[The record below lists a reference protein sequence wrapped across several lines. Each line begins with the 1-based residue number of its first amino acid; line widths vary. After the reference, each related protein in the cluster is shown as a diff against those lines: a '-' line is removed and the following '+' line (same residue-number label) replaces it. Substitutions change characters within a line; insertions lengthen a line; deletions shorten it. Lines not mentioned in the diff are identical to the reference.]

1 MEIYISKKANELLD
15 DYSKG
20 TGYGTKGM
28 VIQELI
34 FSMSE
39 LIDAE
44 KRAQETKLAGIVGTF
59 TRFEE
64 RKSTY

>member
-1 MEIYISKKANELLD
+1 
-15 DYSKG
+15 
-20 TGYGTKGM
+20 M

-39 LIDAE
+39 LIEAE

-64 RKSTY
+64 RKNK